1 MRIAVVGNSG
11 SGKTTLAK
19 RLEAEF
25 GLPRT
30 ELDQINHQ
38 AGWRDLNTHDPA
50 EFVRRVEAALSG
62 EAWVCDGNYGK
73 VRDHLWMRATDLVWL
88 DYERSVIM
96 PQLFKRSLMRALD
109 QKELWPGTGN
119 RESFS
124 MWLKKDHPLRYS
136 WDNWARRRLEYS
148 ERVVEPRFSHLR
160 VHRLRHPQEIG
171 AMIADMKAGRA

>member
-19 RLEAEF
+19 RLEVEL
-25 GLPRT
+25 GLPRI
-30 ELDQINHQ
+30 ELDQINWQ

-50 EFVRRVEAALSG
+50 EFVRRTEAALAR

-73 VRDHLWMRATDLVWL
+73 VRDHVWTRATDLIWL

-119 RESFS
+119 RERFS
-124 MWLKKDHPLRYS
+124 QWLQKDHPLRYS
-136 WDNWARRRLEYS
+136 WDNWARRRGEYAQRVLE
-148 ERVVEPRFSHLR
+148 PQFAHLR
-160 VHRLRHPQEIG
+160 VHRLKHPKEIP
-171 AMIADMKAGRA
+171 AMIDHLRLTA